1 MRWNIAAYVIP
12 LFGAA
17 AVALVI
23 ALYAWRRRSTVAAL
37 PVAWA
42 MISVACWLL
51 GYAFSLASSGI
62 ATKVFWTRVEYL
74 GIVLAPLAGLTLALE
89 YTGREEW
96 LPRKKGWFL
105 VILPIITL
113 VMVWTNDL
121 HHLFHERVYLDTTG
135 RFPILTSDAG
145 PWFWVHAA
153 YSYLVLLA
161 AILLLVY
168 ALVRAPRA
176 YRGQPFVLVIGL
188 SAPLAANA
196 VYLADLGLC
205 GALDPTPFVLTI
217 SGLVFA
223 WGLFRYRLFDIT
235 PLARE
240 SVIEAMR
247 DGVIVL
253 DTQNRIIDINPAAIM
268 MLGISS
274 NDAPGRSIADVLS
287 TSRDLSEQL
296 NAGEAHTELVV
307 GEPDARSYYDV
318 SISSLRDGGGVA
330 RGILVVLHDVTRRKQ
345 ADEALRDAEDRF
357 KTIFENAAIGLYR
370 TTPDGQILMANP
382 AMIRMLG
389 FDSFEELSQR
399 NLEEA
404 GFEPTYSREE
414 FKQRIEREGQVI
426 GLESPWRIVD
436 GSLRFI
442 RENARAIRGAD
453 GEVQFYE
460 GSIEDI
466 TERKRVEN
474 ELRER
479 ERFLAV
485 LNDITHAALETLDI
499 QTMLQRL
506 ADRLGDVIGA
516 DSCYINLWDQASGA
530 PVPVAVHGAGA
541 DAYASIQLE
550 PGEATITAAVLAS
563 ESPLVIDDVYDSP
576 YLSQRLANHFPDRSV
591 LGLPLIAGDQKFG
604 AAVIAFNQPHTFTAN
619 EIARVQQ
626 ATGQIALAIAQAK
639 LLEGMHSQWR
649 EAETLRGAA
658 SAVTETLSLHETL
671 ERILTQLEEVLPYD
685 SASIQLMRDGCV
697 EIVDGRGFAERESV
711 IGISFPVPGD
721 NPNSAVVSQRQ
732 PLILDDAPAAHP
744 PFRDDPH
751 GHIRS
756 WLGVPLIHHDQ
767 LIGVLAVDSKQP
779 HHFTDEHI
787 RLVTPFASQAAIA
800 IENARLY
807 EESQRLVQEL
817 TALYEAALATS
828 SALESD
834 MLLNRL
840 HAQVH
845 HLMAPD
851 TVLVAL
857 TDEAENEVQIA
868 LAVEEGETLSDLVGT
883 SVPMDQAG
891 LTAWVIRE
899 REPLL
904 VRDMEHD
911 DLPTRPQH
919 GSRPAHSWLG
929 VPLLA
934 RDRLIG
940 VISVQSF
947 RANAFTEADRRFLT
961 LLAGQ
966 TAIALEN
973 ARLVEAL
980 RRYTREL
987 EDRNEELDAFAH
999 TVAHD
1004 LQNPLGVIIGFSET
1018 LLIEYAT
1025 MSRERLGQ
1033 YLRLLARN
1041 GRTMSNIIDELL
1053 LLAGVRKMEVEMVE
1067 LDMTD
1072 IVSEAQARLAYLA
1085 DERQAEIVVPDVW
1098 PSALGY
1104 APWLEEVWVNYISN
1118 AIKYGGWPPRV
1129 ELGATQ
1135 EPDGMVRFWVRDNG
1149 SGLTQQEQQRLFTP
1163 FTRLDQYRA
1172 KGHGLGLS
1180 IVLRIVERLGG
1191 EVGVDSQPGH
1201 GSVFWFSLPRH
1212 HPSQKKARNDPEP
1225 AGAGS

>member
-1 MRWNIAAYVIP
+1 MNWDTAACVIP
-12 LFGAA
+12 LLSAT
-17 AVALVI
+17 AVALII
-23 ALYAWRRRSTVAAL
+23 AGYAWRRRSTVAAL
-37 PVAWA
+37 PVTWA
-42 MISVACWLL
+42 MMCVACWSLS
-51 GYAFSLASSGI
+51 YALALASSSL
-62 ATKVFWTRVEYL
+62 AAKVFWTRVEYL
-74 GIVLAPLAGLTLALE
+74 GIVLAPLAGLALALE

-96 LPRKKGWFL
+96 LPRSKGWFL
-105 VILPIITL
+105 VIVPIITL

-121 HHLFHERVYLDTTG
+121 HHLFYERLYLDTTG
-135 RFPILTSDAG
+135 QFPILASDAG
-145 PWFWVHAA
+145 PWFWIHAA
-153 YSYLVLLA
+153 YSYILMLVAVLL
-161 AILLLVY
+161 LLY
-168 ALVRAPRA
+168 ALVHAPRA
-176 YRGQPFVLVIGL
+176 YRGQPFVLIIGL
-188 SAPLAANA
+188 STPLAANA
-196 VYLADLGLC
+196 VYLADLGVC
-205 GALDPTPFVLTI
+205 GALDPTPFVFSI

-253 DTQNRIIDINPAAIM
+253 DVQNRIVDVNPAAVK
-268 MLGISS
+268 MLGVSS
-274 NDAPGRSIADVLS
+274 SDAPGRSIVDVLS
-287 TSRDLSEQL
+287 APSDLAEQL
-296 NAGEAHTELVV
+296 NVGEAHTELVV
-307 GEPDARSYYDV
+307 GEPDAQLYYDV
-318 SISSLRDGGGVA
+318 SVSPLRDGGGVA
-330 RGILVVLHDVTRRKQ
+330 RGKLMVLHDVTHRKQ
-345 ADEALRDAEDRF
+345 ADKALRDAEDRF

-370 TTPDGQILMANP
+370 TTPGGQIVMANP
-382 AMIRMLG
+382 AMVGMLG
-389 FDSFEELSQR
+389 FDSFEELAQR

-404 GFEPTYSREE
+404 SFEPSYSRGE
-414 FKQRIEREGQVI
+414 FKQRIERDGQII
-426 GLESPWRIVD
+426 GLESPWTIAD
-436 GSLRFI
+436 GSVRYI
-442 RENARAIRGAD
+442 RENARAVRGAD
-453 GEVQFYE
+453 GSVLFYE
-460 GSIEDI
+460 GTVEDI
-466 TERKRVEN
+466 TERKSVEN

-506 ADRLGDVIGA
+506 ADRLGEVIGA
-516 DSCYINLWDQASGA
+516 DSCYINLWDEASRA
-530 PVPVAVHGAGA
+530 PVPTAVRGAGA
-541 DAYASIQLE
+541 EAYASIQLE
-550 PGEATITAAVLAS
+550 PGEATITAAVLES
-563 ESPLVIDDVYDSP
+563 EHPLVIDDVYDTP
-576 YLSQRLANHFPDRSV
+576 YLSQRLAAHFPDRSA
-591 LGLPLIAGDQKFG
+591 LGLPLIAGDQKLG
-604 AAVIAFNQPHTFTAN
+604 AAVIAFNQPHAFTGN

-658 SAVTETLSLHETL
+658 SAVTETLSLHDTL
-671 ERILTQLEEVLPYD
+671 ERILTQLEDVLPYD
-685 SASIQLMRDGCV
+685 SASIQLMRDGCM
-697 EIVDGRGFAERESV
+697 EIVDGRGFADREAV
-711 IGISFPVPGD
+711 IGMSFPVPGD
-721 NPNSAVVSQRQ
+721 NPNSVVVAQRK
-732 PLILDDAPAAHP
+732 PLILEDAPVAHP
-744 PFRDDPH
+744 PFRYAPH

-767 LIGVLAVDSKQP
+767 LIGILAVDSEQP

-787 RLVTPFASQAAIA
+787 RLVMPFASQAAIA

-817 TALYEAALATS
+817 TGLYEAALATG
-828 SALESD
+828 SALERD

-840 HAQVH
+840 HAQVR

-857 TDEAENEVQIA
+857 SDDDGDEVEIA
-868 LAVEEGETLSDLVGT
+868 LAVEEGEALDDIVGT
-883 SVPMDQAG
+883 RVPMDKGG

-904 VRDMEHD
+904 VRDMDRD
-911 DLPTRPQH
+911 DLPAIPQH
-919 GSRPAHSWLG
+919 GPRPARSWLG
-929 VPLLA
+929 VPLVA
-934 RDRLIG
+934 RDHLIG

-947 RANAFTEADRRFLT
+947 RPNAFSEADRRFLT

-980 RRYTREL
+980 RQYTREL
-987 EDRNEELDAFAH
+987 EDRNEELDAYAH

-1025 MSRERLGQ
+1025 MSRERLGH

-1053 LLAGVRKMEVEMVE
+1053 LLAGVRKMDVEMVE
-1067 LDMTD
+1067 LDMAH

-1085 DERQAEIVVPDVW
+1085 EERQADIVLPDIW

-1135 EPDGMVRFWVRDNG
+1135 QPDGMVRFWVRDNG
-1149 SGLTQQEQQRLFTP
+1149 SGLTPQEQERLFTP

-1191 EVGVDSQPGH
+1191 QVGVDSQAGR
-1201 GSVFWFSLPRH
+1201 GSVFWFTLPSH
-1212 HPSQKKARNDPEP
+1212 HAAQNHTEM
-1225 AGAGS
+1225 

>member
-1 MRWNIAAYVIP
+1 MNWNSAAYVIP
-12 LFGAA
+12 LFAAA

-23 ALYAWRRRSTVAAL
+23 AVYAWRRRSTVAAL
-37 PVAWA
+37 PVTWA
-42 MISVACWLL
+42 MMSVACWLL
-51 GYAFSLASSGI
+51 GYAFALASSGI
-62 ATKVFWTRVEYL
+62 AAKVFWIRVEYI
-74 GIVLAPLAGLTLALE
+74 GIVFAPLAGLTLALE

-96 LPRKKGWFL
+96 LPRNKGWFL

-113 VMVWTNDL
+113 LMVWTNDL
-121 HHLFHERVYLDTTG
+121 HHLFHERAYLVTG
-135 RFPILTSDAG
+135 GQFSILTTDVG
-145 PWFWVHAA
+145 PWFWVHAT

-168 ALVRAPRA
+168 ALARAPRA
-176 YRGQPFVLVIGL
+176 YRGQPFVLIIGL

-240 SVIEAMR
+240 SMIEALR

-253 DTQNRIIDINPAAIM
+253 DTQDRIMDMNPAAIR

-274 NDAPGRSIADVLS
+274 RDAPGTSIADVLS
-287 TSRDLSEQL
+287 ASSDLSAEL
-296 NAGEAHTELVV
+296 NAGEAHAELVM

-330 RGILVVLHDVTRRKQ
+330 RGKLVVFHDITRRKQ
-345 ADEALRDAEDRF
+345 AARALRDAQDRF

-370 TTPDGQILMANP
+370 TTPDGRIVMANP

-389 FDSFEELSQR
+389 FDSFEDLADR
-399 NLEEA
+399 NLEGA

-414 FKQRIEREGQVI
+414 FKQRIERDGQII
-426 GLESPWRIVD
+426 GLESPWTIVD
-436 GSLRFI
+436 GSVRFI

-453 GEVQFYE
+453 GEVRFYE
-460 GSIEDI
+460 GTIEDI
-466 TERKRVEN
+466 TESKRVEN

-485 LNDITHAALETLDI
+485 LNEITHAALETLDI
-499 QTMLQRL
+499 RSMLQRL
-506 ADRLGDVIGA
+506 ADRLGEVIGA
-516 DSCYINLWDQASGA
+516 DSCYINLWDEASEA
-530 PVPVAVHGAGA
+530 PVPIAVHGAGA

-563 ESPLVIDDVYDSP
+563 ERPLVIDDVYHSP
-576 YLSQRLANHFPDRSV
+576 YLSQRLADHFPDRSV
-591 LGLPLIAGDQKFG
+591 LGLPLISGDQKFG
-604 AAVIAFNQPHTFTAN
+604 AAVIAFNQHHAFTES
-619 EIARVQQ
+619 EIARAQQ
-626 ATGQIALAIAQAK
+626 ATGLVALAIAQAK

-671 ERILTQLEEVLPYD
+671 ERILTQLEDVLPYD
-685 SASIQLMRDGCV
+685 SASIQLMRDGYV

-721 NPNSAVVSQRQ
+721 NPNSVVVSQRQ

-744 PFRDDPH
+744 PFKEGPH
-751 GHIRS
+751 RHIRS

-787 RLVTPFASQAAIA
+787 RTVMPFASQAAIA

-845 HLMAPD
+845 ELLAPD

-868 LAVEEGETLSDLVGT
+868 LAVEEGETLANVVGT
-883 SVPMDQAG
+883 RVPMNHAG

-904 VRDMEHD
+904 VRDMDHD
-911 DLPTRPQH
+911 ELPAKPQH
-919 GSRPAHSWLG
+919 GSRPARSWLG

-934 RDRLIG
+934 RDRLVG

-947 RANAFTEADRRFLT
+947 RTNAFSEADRRFLT

-1072 IVSEAQARLAYLA
+1072 IVSEAQARLAYLSE
-1085 DERQAEIVVPDVW
+1085 ERQAEIVIPDDW

-1135 EPDGMVRFWVRDNG
+1135 QPDGMVRFWVRDNG

-1180 IVLRIVERLGG
+1180 IVFRIVERLGG
-1191 EVGVDSQPGH
+1191 KVGVESQPGQ
-1201 GSVFWFSLPRH
+1201 GSVFWFTLPRCH
-1212 HPSQKKARNDPEP
+1212 TA
-1225 AGAGS
+1225 